1 MMNKKSNFMNNKK
14 TNHQRL
20 ANNNNNSH
28 NGQQGH
34 KGVRGGRGRS
44 HFNNNNNRRAYQN
57 HWNNQKTLMQR
68 IYDGAIVTLLSNA
81 IATASSANNS
91 SPPNPNHR
99 SLSTVGSSPSNTLK
113 ENVIHDDKQ
122 DEKDVS
128 KGTATFP
135 SSHDN
140 TLDIKETKE
149 PADEQEKN
157 EEGISEA
164 AVPSSTPP
172 SQNNCDQLVASTH
185 HHHSH
190 QIIQNNNIQT
200 TESFGGSNPL
210 LQTFLASIL
219 QNQIIINNDNSRRCD
234 KGTQTVD
241 RIPPLVSPSC
251 QNLIQSLNNLSFTGF
266 QQQQNQQQII
276 SKSNLETLSNY
287 KFQGLAKTSSVYFT
301 RGIR

>member
-1 MMNKKSNFMNNKK
+1 MNKKSNLMNNKK
-14 TNHQRL
+14 TNNQRIV
-20 ANNNNNSH
+20 NNNNNSH

-44 HFNNNNNRRAYQN
+44 YFNNNNNRRAHQN
-57 HWNNQKTLMQR
+57 HWSNQKTLMQR

-81 IATASSANNS
+81 IASASSANNS
-91 SPPNPNHR
+91 LPPFPNHR
-99 SLSTVGSSPSNTLK
+99 SSSTVGSSPSNTLK
-113 ENVIHDDKQ
+113 EKVTHDDKQ
-122 DEKDVS
+122 HENDVS
-128 KGTATFP
+128 KDTATSP
-135 SSHDN
+135 CPQDN
-140 TLDIKETKE
+140 TLDIKETSD
-149 PADEQEKN
+149 PADAQEKN
-157 EEGISEA
+157 TEGLSDA
-164 AVPSSTPP
+164 AGPSATPP
-172 SQNNCDQLVASTH
+172 YQNNCDRLVASTH

-200 TESFGGSNPL
+200 TEGFGGSNPL

-219 QNQIIINNDNSRRCD
+219 QNQIINNNDTNRRCD

-251 QNLIQSLNNLSFTGF
+251 QNLIRSLNSLSFTGF

-276 SKSNLETLSNY
+276 SKSSLETLSNY

>member
-1 MMNKKSNFMNNKK
+1 MNNKK
-14 TNHQRL
+14 ANGQRITN
-20 ANNNNNSH
+20 NSNNSH

-34 KGVRGGRGRS
+34 KGVRGGRGRN
-44 HFNNNNNRRAYQN
+44 HFNANNNRRGHQS
-57 HWNNQKTLMQR
+57 HWNNQRTLMQR

-91 SPPNPNHR
+91 SPLNANQR
-99 SLSTVGSSPSNTLK
+99 SSSTIGLSPSNTLK
-113 ENVIHDDKQ
+113 EKVINDDKQ
-122 DEKDVS
+122 DEENVS
-128 KGTATFP
+128 KDTATSP
-135 SSHDN
+135 CSQDN
-140 TLDIKETKE
+140 TLDIKETSD

-157 EEGISEA
+157 EEAISDA
-164 AVPSSTPP
+164 AGPSSSPA
-172 SQNNCDQLVASTH
+172 SQNNCQQLVASTH

-219 QNQIIINNDNSRRCD
+219 QNQIINNNDNNRRCD

-251 QNLIQSLNNLSFTGF
+251 HNLIRSLNNLSFTGF

-276 SKSNLETLSNY
+276 SKSNLETLSSY